1 MWLDSPKSV
10 QFSDRYLF
18 AEMVNTEHLKGD
30 VYAVADRH
38 KGFIRFVIVLPS
50 SRREICK
57 GSPVSGL

>member
-18 AEMVNTEHLKGD
+18 MAMASTEHLKGD
-30 VYAVADRH
+30 VSVVADRH
-38 KGFIRFVIVLPS
+38 KDFIQFVIVLPS

-57 GSPVSGL
+57 GSPVSCL